1 VIRRAALFAFIL
13 LPAAARA
20 QDAMAQVM
28 GALAA
33 APERRASFVEE
44 KELPELDRPLIARGV
59 LIWRAPDRLEKLT
72 TEPFE
77 ERLLVEGDRL
87 LLERPDR
94 GIRQEVALDTAPDI
108 RPLVEAIR
116 ATHAGDA
123 TSLQRYFRIDFAGD
137 LARWRMVLTPL
148 SPRVLAAVQ
157 RITLEG
163 EGASIRLVETQGRD
177 GHGRMVVTPAR

>member
-1 VIRRAALFAFIL
+1 LKRRVVLTACLL
-13 LPAAARA
+13 LPVAARA
-20 QDAMAQVM
+20 QDAMAPVM
-28 GALAA
+28 AALAA
-33 APERRASFVEE
+33 RRTSRATFVEE
-44 KELPELDRPLIARGV
+44 KELQELDRPLTARGV

-94 GIRQEVALDTAPDI
+94 GIRQEIDFDTAPEV
-108 RPLVEAIR
+108 RPLVEAVR

-123 TSLQRYFRIDFAGD
+123 ATLRRHFRVEFSGA
-137 LARWRMVLTPL
+137 LPHWRLLLVPL
-148 SPRVLAAVQ
+148 SNRVLAAVQ

-163 EGASIRLVETQGRD
+163 EGGAIRLMEIHGRD
-177 GHGRMVVTPAR
+177 GHSRMVVTPTP